1 MASSGLA
8 QDGGKGGKRV
18 EGVKGVEGVEGVKLA
33 APVLVEAFEEGLQ
46 EAIET
51 GLQKDFYHDA
61 GPVAEGAFL

>member
-8 QDGGKGGKRV
+8 QDGGGG
-18 EGVKGVEGVEGVKLA
+18 KLA

-51 GLQKDFYHDA
+51 GLQGIPPVLQKDFCRDA
-61 GPVAEGAFL
+61 RPVAAGTFL